1 MAQTREQL
9 EAELAALNARLSAG
23 VVRVQGGDR
32 SVQYDLGA
40 ARARRD
46 EIRADLVGMDA
57 PILIRQVRV
66 LSSRGY

>member
-9 EAELAALNARLSAG
+9 EAELANINARLSGG

-46 EIRADLVGMDA
+46 EIRLEIAGLDA
-57 PILIRQVRV
+57 PVLIRQVRV
-66 LSSRGY
+66 SSSRGY